1 MSVLITII
9 TINNFFKISDGD
21 GLSGAQFGNCNDYNY
36 INPSGV
42 FLHVNKW
49 EVIIVKFM
57 VIKITMQ
64 NY

>member
-1 MSVLITII
+1 M
-9 TINNFFKISDGD
+9 

-49 EVIIVKFM
+49 EVIMLKFM
-57 VIKITMQ
+57 VIKD
-64 NY
+64 NYAELLASALFIYYIPISSWLPR

>member
-36 INPSGV
+36 INPSLV
-42 FLHVNKW
+42 YLHVNK
-49 EVIIVKFM
+49 
-57 VIKITMQ
+57 
-64 NY
+64 

>member
-1 MSVLITII
+1 MVM
-9 TINNFFKISDGD
+9 

-49 EVIIVKFM
+49 EVIMLKFM

>member
-9 TINNFFKISDGD
+9 NFFLKLVMVM

-49 EVIIVKFM
+49 EVIILKFM